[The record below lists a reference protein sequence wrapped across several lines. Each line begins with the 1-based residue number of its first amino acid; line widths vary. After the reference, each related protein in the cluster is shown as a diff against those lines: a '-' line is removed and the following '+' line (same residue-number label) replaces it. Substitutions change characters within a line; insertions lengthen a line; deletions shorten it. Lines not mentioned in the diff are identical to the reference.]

1 MFNTLIESIQELT
14 EPIIVSQGLELVDI
28 EFTSESRG
36 WVLRFYVDKEGGV
49 TINHCSRLSEQLGD
63 LIEVKD
69 IIPHRYTLEVSSP
82 GLNRVLKKE
91 KDFLNHLG
99 ETVKVKTSQPIDQR
113 RHFQGKLLGCREGKI
128 IVSIDDQ
135 ALLIPLA
142 HVIKANISYQFP
154 EPHRKKGKAA
164 R

>member
-1 MFNTLIESIQELT
+1 MFTTLIESIREIT
-14 EPIIVSQGLELVDI
+14 EPIISSQGLELVDI
-28 EFTSESRG
+28 EFMSESRG
-36 WVLRFYVDKEGGV
+36 WILRFYVDTEGGV

-69 IIPHRYTLEVSSP
+69 IIPHSYTLEVSSP

-91 KDFLNHLG
+91 KDFLNHIG
-99 ETVKVKTSQPIDQR
+99 ETVKVKTSQPIDQKK
-113 RHFQGKLLGCREGKI
+113 HFQGKLVGCREGKI

-135 ALLIPLA
+135 AFLIPLA
-142 HVIKANISYQFP
+142 LVIKANISYQFP
-154 EPHRKKGKAA
+154 EPHRKKSRAT